1 METHAAGSLYPAPA
15 YAAFPLAIRARP
27 SKDDSTSDS
36 SFSLAAESDDNADV
50 DEEEEESYRII
61 LEDGEE
67 QENASAFPE
76 PGLFPIMPIARITG
90 DDEDDDDVIDLE
102 VSDEEN
108 ARLPQQYLVVGSSDL
123 GDGYESDGKFV
134 AGSEDSG
141 FSHGCDQKDDNLAGE
156 VSTIAVLEASR
167 QYQKEN
173 GVIEVE
179 EVDISVGDIVTH
191 ESDVVLED
199 LTMEM
204 EAGDVGEEEL
214 ATDYNPVQIGVDSHA
229 HVERSVNFDM
239 ELSDADIESNATGF
253 EQTNAQ
259 KITEVV
265 KQMVEQSGLQATN
278 LRTAEAEVKTVE
290 FVNIGTGASVNL
302 ILKSQEEFE
311 PEVME
316 AEFCVSDVRK
326 DEIPGHIEFMDDLD
340 GHKLFKAIRIEAE
353 KCEPTNIAY
362 PNHSQEIEIL
372 DLPSHEV
379 YDANPTEFNAVIMEA
394 GKEINLFED
403 ANFMESETAKC
414 LAGKVP
420 IMDSQEDAHVSS
432 SPKVETY
439 AQMSATYPEKFSIFL
454 EEKHV
459 DFEAIDKAVC
469 MMENEDSLEISSDCL
484 SSHVSEKDF
493 EANFEG
499 FHVVHVVQ
507 SGEEEHVV
515 PECPQSAAILD
526 DLETVKHTL
535 EDEECSSGSH
545 SFSCRLVDNSH
556 VLDGELISIPN
567 LEVESNGSG
576 CARELFE
583 ISSLAALLK
592 GDNCASEEAAHIA
605 YQGAEMVGEVS
616 INDMNSKED
625 LHVKIDQIEVK
636 YLRLAQRLGLSFDNA
651 LPNHVLQWIN
661 LVEALKGRSCT
672 TKEFIVE
679 VAKKKALQLQEEK
692 DDFSFSCNILVLGKT
707 GVGKSAT
714 INSIFGDKR
723 ASTNPFEAATPS
735 VRIFSGLV
743 EGVYIRVIDT
753 PGLGASLLDQGANKR
768 ILSSMKKYARSCPP
782 DAVLYVDRLDMHAG
796 DFDDL
801 PLLKMITN
809 VLGSSIWFN
818 AIIAFTHAAYALPEG
833 ADGFFL
839 SYDSFVAQRCK
850 MVQLSICQAAGD
862 IGLVNPIALVENH
875 PCNSNKEGESVLPNG
890 LSWRPELLL
899 LCYSLKLLLEFCSLL
914 KLEGDQFPNFKSLR
928 KSQIGKLEYFDEYDY
943 RLKVLQKNQLK
954 KQIRTKNMV
963 EGEER
968 DPPLFRPILH
978 TYGCCNGFSCDG
990 VRIDSLDVAYKF
1002 SPELTLKIMKNK
1014 EVFSIHLDSP
1024 MADNDGENCSTL
1036 PAVNIQPVGKQ
1047 LAFSLQGEIQVKK
1060 VEKSKIVAGI
1070 SVALFDETFMDG
1082 LKFEHRLL
1090 WKQLRLVHGTGVI
1103 VAPRDV
1109 THGANLNVY
1118 LGMKDSHLGK
1128 SLCALSLSLFTWSDF
1143 ALGANLQYQMT
1154 TGKKT
1159 KMAIQVGLTNRSCG
1173 QITIKTSSKEQ
1184 LHVALVSLCSIVLS
1198 IFRTIWLG
1206 ET

>member
-432 SPKVETY
+432 SPKVET
-439 AQMSATYPEKFSIFL
+439 
-454 EEKHV
+454 
-459 DFEAIDKAVC
+459 
-469 MMENEDSLEISSDCL
+469 
-484 SSHVSEKDF
+484 
-493 EANFEG
+493 
-499 FHVVHVVQ
+499 
-507 SGEEEHVV
+507 
-515 PECPQSAAILD
+515 
-526 DLETVKHTL
+526 
-535 EDEECSSGSH
+535 
-545 SFSCRLVDNSH
+545 LVDNSH